1 MTDLFSDPTRWGD
14 MDAWRRDVVA
24 LHDEGPVHR
33 IEAEGYDPFWAVID
47 HAAVHEIERR
57 HDVFTNEPEAV
68 LSQRAHI
75 EARKAQGGDIR
86 TLIHMDP
93 PDHGKYRRLTNDWF
107 KPASIRRMNDR
118 LAELS
123 AEALAKLG
131 GYGGRCDFA
140 TDIALSY
147 PLQVILRILGL
158 PTDDYPR
165 MLKLTQELFGATDP
179 DLQRENISID
189 DIAATLLDF
198 YAYFSELTADRRANP
213 TDDLA
218 SLIANG
224 TIDDQPMPDLETMG
238 YYTIVATAGHD
249 TTSAAMAVG
258 MHQLAT
264 HPDQLALL
272 HERPELI
279 TNAVEEMIRVASPV
293 RHFMRSAAVDTE
305 IAGQAIAAG
314 DWVYLSYLGANHDP
328 KVFDDPLR
336 FDVERPNAD
345 RHVAFGYG
353 IHFCLGAQLAR
364 MELRSLFSHL
374 IPRLASVELDGE
386 ARSIQAIFVGG
397 PKSLPIRYELR

>member
-24 LHDEGPVHR
+24 LHAEGPVHR
-33 IEAEGYDPFWAVID
+33 IEAPGYDPFWAVID

-57 HDVFTNEPEAV
+57 HDIFTNEPEAV

-75 EARKAQGGDIR
+75 AARKAQGGDIR

-118 LAELS
+118 LEELS
-123 AEALAKLG
+123 AEALAKLEAF
-131 GYGGRCDFA
+131 GGRCDFA

-147 PLQVILRILGL
+147 PLKVILRILGL
-158 PTDDYPR
+158 PEADYPR

-179 DLQRENISID
+179 DLQRENLSID

-198 YAYFSELTADRRANP
+198 YAYFGELTADRRANP

-264 HPDQLALL
+264 HPDQLTLL

-279 TNAVEEMIRVASPV
+279 TNAVEEMIRIASPV
-293 RHFMRSAAVDTE
+293 RHFMRTATVDTE

-328 KVFDDPLR
+328 KVFDDPVR
-336 FDVERPNAD
+336 FDVERHNAD

-364 MELRSLFSHL
+364 MELRSLFGHL

-397 PKSLPIRYELR
+397 PKSLPIRYELA